1 MTSALQPNDE
11 RIQVAQQELADVKSS
26 KFQRYAELVIGKPG
40 LAAIALYELVMLL
53 SAWVPGALGFLLRS
67 KLYPLLLGA
76 CGSNVTFGQ
85 NVVLRH
91 PHKIRIGSNVVVD
104 DYVLLDAK
112 GKDNH
117 GIVLEDGVFIGRNT
131 ILSCKNGDIH
141 LEKRANVGFNC
152 EIFSAD
158 RIRVGKDVMLAA
170 YVYLVGGDHMHDRT
184 DIPVAHQGR
193 VGLPI
198 GIGDGAW
205 LGAHAVVAGGVE
217 IGEHA
222 IIGAGTVVL
231 IAVPPFY
238 IAAGVP
244 ARLVRDRRTDS

>member
-1 MTSALQPNDE
+1 MSSASQPNDE
-11 RIQVAQQELADVKSS
+11 RIHVAQQELADQKTSKLRKYGELVVGKSS
-26 KFQRYAELVIGKPG
+26 LG
-40 LAAIALYELVMLL
+40 AIALYEIVMLL
-53 SAWVPGALGFLLRS
+53 SAWVPGALGLLLRS
-67 KLYPLLLGA
+67 KLYPLLLGS
-76 CGSNVTFGQ
+76 CGNNVTFGQ

-104 DYVLLDAK
+104 DHVLLDAK

-117 GIVLEDGVFIGRNT
+117 GIVLDDGVFIGRNT

-141 LEKRANVGFNC
+141 LEERANLGFNC

-184 DIPVAHQGR
+184 DIPVSQQGR
-193 VGLPI
+193 IGLPI
-198 GIGDGAW
+198 EVGEGSW
-205 LGAHAVVAGGVE
+205 LGAHAVVAGGVG

-222 IIGAGTVVL
+222 IIGAGAVVL
-231 IAVPPFY
+231 ANVPPYY

-244 ARLVRDRRTDS
+244 AKLVKDRRESS